1 MLFVFCFKERKQQLE
16 KEKAEVE
23 ELRSEREG
31 QPIKNIYQLSGT
43 KLVIIAKAYF

>member
-1 MLFVFCFKERKQQLE
+1 MFFFCILQERKQQLE

-31 QPIKNIYQLSGT
+31 
-43 KLVIIAKAYF
+43 